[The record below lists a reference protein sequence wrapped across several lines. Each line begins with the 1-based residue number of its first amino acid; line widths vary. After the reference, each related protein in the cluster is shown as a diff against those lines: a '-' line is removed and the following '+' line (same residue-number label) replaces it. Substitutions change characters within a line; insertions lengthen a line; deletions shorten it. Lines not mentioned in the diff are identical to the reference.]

1 MPIFYKKPSLS
12 VGKNKSSVFMFN
24 GDIKTCNMW
33 SVNSKEVCKTSF
45 LDYFGPQ
52 KTQKLTKNSYFD
64 QKNIFVSCQYIFTI
78 LMPNGD
84 IKLCKL
90 WSAYSWF
97 LAPKPSERLQYLKIT
112 SFPHFL
118 NTLYFKK
125 NRIWI

>member
-1 MPIFYKKPSLS
+1 MS

-52 KTQKLTKNSYFD
+52 KTQKLIENSYFD
-64 QKNIFVSCQYIFTI
+64 QKKHFVSCQYIFTI

-90 WSAYSWF
+90 
-97 LAPKPSERLQYLKIT
+97 
-112 SFPHFL
+112 
-118 NTLYFKK
+118 
-125 NRIWI
+125 